1 VQLST
6 ACIGEHLIG
15 DDKGLDAD
23 RAELESM
30 NNTAKILTPPI
41 DAEAARALKAGDR
54 VLITGSIF
62 TARDAA
68 HRRMIE
74 LIDQGESL
82 PVELEDA
89 VLYYV
94 GPTPASPGRPT
105 GSAGP
110 TTSSRVDRYTPAL
123 LARGL
128 RAMIGK
134 GDRSPEV
141 AAALQKHGAV
151 YLAAVGGA
159 GALLAKRV
167 AEAEVV
173 AWPELGTEAVHR
185 FEVIEFPAIVVMDAH
200 GGNLYA
206 TGRARYRHRS

>member
-1 VQLST
+1 M
-6 ACIGEHLIG
+6 
-15 DDKGLDAD
+15 
-23 RAELESM
+23 M
-30 NNTAKILTPPI
+30 NDMPKILNPPI
-41 DAEAARALKAGDR
+41 DSGIVRALRAGDR
-54 VLITGSIF
+54 ILITGSIL

-74 LIDQGESL
+74 LIEKGEDL
-82 PVELEDA
+82 PVELDGA

-94 GPTPASPGRPT
+94 GPTPASPGRAT

-128 RAMIGK
+128 RAVIGK

-141 AAALQKHGAV
+141 AAALQEHGAV

-159 GALLAKRV
+159 GALLAERV
-167 AEAEVV
+167 VASEVV

-185 FEVIEFPAIVVMDAH
+185 FEVDEFPAIVVIDAH
-200 GGNLYA
+200 GGNLYE
-206 TGRARYRHRS
+206 TGRARYRRLP

>member
-1 VQLST
+1 MSED
-6 ACIGEHLIG
+6 INDEM
-15 DDKGLDAD
+15 D
-23 RAELESM
+23 
-30 NNTAKILTPPI
+30 NTSVILTPPI
-41 DAEAARALKAGDR
+41 DAETARALKAGDR
-54 VLITGSIF
+54 ILITGSIF

-74 LIDQGESL
+74 LIEQGEDL
-82 PVELEDA
+82 PVELEGA

-94 GPTPASPGRPT
+94 GPTPASPGRAT

-128 RAMIGK
+128 RVVIGK

-141 AAALQKHGAV
+141 AAALQEHGAV

-159 GALLAKRV
+159 GALLAERV
-167 AEAEVV
+167 AAAEVV
-173 AWPELGTEAVHR
+173 AWPELGTEAIHR
-185 FEVIEFPAIVVMDAH
+185 FKVNEFPAIVVMDAH

-206 TGRARYRHRS
+206 TGRASYRRRA